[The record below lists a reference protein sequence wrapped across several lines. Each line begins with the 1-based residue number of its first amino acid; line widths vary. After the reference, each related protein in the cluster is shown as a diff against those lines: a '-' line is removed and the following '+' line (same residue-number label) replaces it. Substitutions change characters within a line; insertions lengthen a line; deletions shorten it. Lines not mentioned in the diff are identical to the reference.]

1 MNSIVIDKSS
11 KTPIFRQIS
20 EYYKGLIQNRGCK
33 EYEKM
38 PSINEVSQ
46 KCQIARETVVKAYQ
60 ELKNQN
66 YIHSV
71 RGKGYFISTLPEDST
86 LKIMLVIDKL
96 SSYKQSLISGIVNS
110 VGSNN
115 EVNVFFHHFDISVFK
130 MLIENNIGQY
140 THYVVVPFSH
150 AQIEEVISLIPA
162 NSVYIL
168 DILPN
173 EIESGFPGIYQD
185 FESDIYKMLITLKDS
200 ISQYKSLI
208 LIDRPKKTMIPN
220 LINRGFERFCKEH
233 GIKYDILSSAS
244 RVKISDGTGYIVV
257 DDNDLIDLLIL
268 AKNASKKA
276 GQEFGI
282 LSYNESPLKKVV
294 SDGISVIS
302 TDFYL
307 MGKKLS
313 EMMLHQRKALLSNK
327 FIFIDRG
334 SF

>member
-1 MNSIVIDKSS
+1 MNDIIINKSS

-20 EYYKGLIQNRGCK
+20 DYYIGLIQNGVCK
-33 EYEKM
+33 EYDQM
-38 PSINEVSQ
+38 PSINEISQ
-46 KCQIARETVVKAYQ
+46 KCQIAKETVVKAYQ
-60 ELKNQN
+60 ELKDQN

-71 RGKGYFISTLPEDST
+71 RGKGYFISALPENST

-96 SSYKQSLISGIVNS
+96 SSYKQSLVSGIVNS
-110 VGSNN
+110 LGPNH

-150 AQIEEVISLIPA
+150 VQIEEVISLIPV
-162 NSVYIL
+162 NNVYIL
-168 DILPN
+168 DILPD
-173 EIESGFPGIYQD
+173 EINSRFPGIYQD
-185 FESDIYKMLITLKDS
+185 FETDIYEMLLSLKDP
-200 ISQYKSLI
+200 ISQYESLT

-220 LINRGFERFCKEH
+220 LINRGFKRFCIENNVEF
-233 GIKYDILSSAS
+233 DILSSAS
-244 RVKISDGTGYIVV
+244 QAKISDGVGYIVV

-268 AKNASKKA
+268 AKESNKKT
-276 GQEFGI
+276 GQDFGI

-307 MGKKLS
+307 MGEKLS
-313 EMMLHQRKALLSNK
+313 EMIINQKKELLSNK